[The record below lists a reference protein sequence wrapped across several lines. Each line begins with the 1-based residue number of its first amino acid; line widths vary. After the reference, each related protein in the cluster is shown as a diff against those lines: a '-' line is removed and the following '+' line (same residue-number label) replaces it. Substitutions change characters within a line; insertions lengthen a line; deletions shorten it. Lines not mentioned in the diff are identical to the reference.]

1 MGKQLSSDDVWKAI
15 EANNFGVL
23 SWLSSK
29 RQPRCAGIS
38 YAVADRAIYIHTG
51 RDDWKARHIAANGAV
66 AMTAQVPKSIPLLPI
81 KIPPATI
88 TFCASAELVEQSR
101 VPAAVVATLLK
112 PLSAEA
118 RAVPDVYIRVSPH
131 GHFATYGVGVSLM
144 AMRDPG
150 KARARVAV

>member
-15 EANNFGVL
+15 EVNNFGVL

-29 RQPRCAGIS
+29 GQPRCAGIS

-51 RDDWKARHIAANGAV
+51 RDDWKARRIGANGAV

-88 TFCASAELVEQSR
+88 TFRGRAELVEQSD
-101 VPAAVVATLLK
+101 VPLQIVDILLK
-112 PLSAEA
+112 PLTKEA
-118 RAVPDVYIRVSPH
+118 RAVPDVYIRVRPE
-131 GHFATYGVGVSLM
+131 GHFTTYGVGVSLM
-144 AMRDPG
+144 AMRDPN
-150 KARARVAV
+150 KARARVPV